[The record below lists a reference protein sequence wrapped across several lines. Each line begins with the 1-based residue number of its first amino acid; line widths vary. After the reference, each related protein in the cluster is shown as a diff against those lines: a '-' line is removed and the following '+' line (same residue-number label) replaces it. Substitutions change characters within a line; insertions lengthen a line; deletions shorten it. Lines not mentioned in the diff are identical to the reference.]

1 MRLSIGN
8 LQKKILA
15 GPQNALKS
23 VFKVSQPVQAGY
35 LVSQTFLCVLYIA
48 SLPPL
53 AGKLQTHFSRAFWG
67 PTKIFFGG
75 YLQRLTLKD
84 FTKRTS
90 NSLTCSHVLK
100 MKYHPQ

>member
-35 LVSQTFLCVLYIA
+35 LVSQTFLCVLYIY
-48 SLPPL
+48 S
-53 AGKLQTHFSRAFWG
+53 
-67 PTKIFFGG
+67 
-75 YLQRLTLKD
+75 
-84 FTKRTS
+84 
-90 NSLTCSHVLK
+90 
-100 MKYHPQ
+100 